1 MPPYLPS
8 LAWVGTCLWHVADE
22 KCSTLQRAEG
32 TSLPNEDKDLSHVA
46 MKTREYTRTLIG
58 SNSPDGMVLTVP
70 VVGGSSAAKRL
81 KPEQLEISAHG
92 DWTRIHLGAIEAAYG
107 REPYF
112 QHYFPGIAGIIEDY
126 PTMLE
131 DMNGKLLSYMLS
143 CISYNEN
150 IHELE
155 KMKIL
160 HLARYTDI
168 RNRLMNK
175 VNPSH
180 SFIEPLFR
188 LGRDSL
194 FML

>member
-1 MPPYLPS
+1 MEVTLSAMPPYLPS
-8 LAWVGTCLWHVADE
+8 LAWLIRKGSGLTN
-22 KCSTLQRAEG
+22 
-32 TSLPNEDKDLSHVA
+32 PP
-46 MKTREYTRTLIG
+46 MKTRDYTRTLIE
-58 SNSPDGMVLTVP
+58 SNSPEGMVLTVP

-81 KPEQLEISAHG
+81 KPEQLEISSHG

-112 QHYFPGIAGIIEDY
+112 QHYFPDIAGIIEGY
-126 PTMLE
+126 PPMLGE
-131 DMNGKLLSYMLS
+131 MNGKLLSYMLS
-143 CISYNEN
+143 CISYKEN
-150 IHELE
+150 IKELE
-155 KMKIL
+155 EMKTL
-160 HLARYTDI
+160 HSARYTDI

-194 FML
+194 FLL